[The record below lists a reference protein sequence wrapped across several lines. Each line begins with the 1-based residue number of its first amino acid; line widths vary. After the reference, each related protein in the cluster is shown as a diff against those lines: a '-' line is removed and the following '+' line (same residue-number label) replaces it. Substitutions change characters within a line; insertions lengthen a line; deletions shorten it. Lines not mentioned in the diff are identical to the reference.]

1 MLKKSMLKKR
11 GSQKKKDIQK
21 AAAFLFRE
29 KGYYSTTLVEVGNA
43 VDLLAPSLYR
53 YFESKEEL
61 LRSIMLPC
69 AEVGT
74 ELIEEVAG
82 SAKSPTQKLKEAFHV
97 HLRLMD
103 DYYPDMLVVTTGD
116 FSALNDDKSITGH
129 LSELWK
135 RYTGAWLSI
144 IESYISENPALSD
157 LNPKIVC
164 FAALGMCNWMYKWYA
179 KDGELSSSEIADQY
193 FRIFAQNLAD

>member
-1 MLKKSMLKKR
+1 MAK
-11 GSQKKKDIQK
+11 K

-82 SAKSPTQKLKEAFHV
+82 SAKSPTRKLKEA
-97 HLRLMD
+97 L
-103 DYYPDMLVVTTGD
+103 
-116 FSALNDDKSITGH
+116 
-129 LSELWK
+129 
-135 RYTGAWLSI
+135 
-144 IESYISENPALSD
+144 
-157 LNPKIVC
+157 
-164 FAALGMCNWMYKWYA
+164 
-179 KDGELSSSEIADQY
+179 
-193 FRIFAQNLAD
+193 